1 MMHKIGLIGGT
12 FDRFHIGHS
21 ALIRKGL
28 SKCDKLEIWITSDS
42 VAKSKDP
49 KIKGWEIRSKELI
62 EHLGG
67 NSSRVSIHV
76 LEDNYG
82 PSVTHQNAT
91 AIFCTE
97 ETIQN
102 CYQIN
107 KKRTEKGL
115 HNLDIYTVEKVSAW
129 DGGQISS
136 SRIRYGEIDRNGQP
150 WIPESFRVGNNRMTP
165 EVELEL
171 KEPFGRLIEGPEN
184 DHSVAI
190 SSAMK
195 EIGEVKGPIIAV
207 GDVTVLSMQQFGIIP
222 DIALIDGLTKRKH
235 WEPFNKID
243 GYAYDNVM
251 ECESPAGHITE
262 ALLVNCES
270 SLTNWHKDGSST
282 LIKINGEED
291 LAPLILHPLA
301 PLGSVI
307 IYGQPG
313 KGVVIRWTE
322 EDSKERCRNLLLGF
336 KKD

>member
-1 MMHKIGLIGGT
+1 MHKIGLIGGT
-12 FDRFHIGHS
+12 FDRFHLGHS

-28 SKCDKLEIWITSDS
+28 SKCDKLEIWITSDLA
-42 VAKSKDP
+42 AKRKDP
-49 KIKGWEIRSKELI
+49 KVNDWEIRSKELLG
-62 EHLGG
+62 HLGD
-67 NSSRVSIHV
+67 NSFRVSTHV

-82 PSVTHQNAT
+82 PSVTHQDAT
-91 AIFCTE
+91 AIFCTK

-102 CYQIN
+102 CHQIN
-107 KKRTEKGL
+107 KQRSEKGL
-115 HNLDIYTVEKVSAW
+115 ASLDIYTVEKVSAW

-136 SRIRYGEIDRNGQP
+136 SRIRSGEIDRNGQS

-165 EVELEL
+165 EVEVEL
-171 KEPFGRLIEGPEN
+171 KEPFGRLVEGPEN

-190 SSAMK
+190 SSAMT

-207 GDVTVLSMQQFGIIP
+207 GDVTVLSMQQFGIMP
-222 DIALIDGLTKRKH
+222 DIALVDGLTKRMP

-243 GYAYDNVM
+243 ESGYDNVM
-251 ECESPAGHITE
+251 GCESPAGIITE
-262 ALLVNCES
+262 ALLVCCES
-270 SLTNWHKDGSST
+270 SITNWHADGSSS

-336 KKD
+336 NKD

>member
-1 MMHKIGLIGGT
+1 MHKIGLIGGT
-12 FDRFHIGHS
+12 FDRFHLGHS
-21 ALIRKGL
+21 ALIREGL

-42 VAKSKDP
+42 VAKRKNSKVND
-49 KIKGWEIRSKELI
+49 WEIRSKELI
-62 EHLGG
+62 GHLGG
-67 NSSRVSIHV
+67 NSSRVSTHV

-82 PSVTHQNAT
+82 PSVMHQDAT
-91 AIFCTE
+91 AIFCTK

-107 KKRTEKGL
+107 KKRSEKGL
-115 HNLDIYTVEKVSAW
+115 ANLDIYTVEKVSAW

-136 SRIRYGEIDRNGQP
+136 SRIRSGEIDRNGQP

-165 EVELEL
+165 EVEIEL
-171 KEPFGRLIEGPEN
+171 KEPFGHLVEGPEN

-190 SSAMK
+190 SSAMT
-195 EIGEVKGPIIAV
+195 EIGEVNGPIIAV
-207 GDVTVLSMQQFGIIP
+207 GDVTVLSMQEFGSMP
-222 DIALIDGLTKRKH
+222 DIALVDGLTKRRP

-243 GYAYDNVM
+243 ESGYDNVM
-251 ECESPAGHITE
+251 ECESPAGNITE
-262 ALLVNCES
+262 ALLVCCES
-270 SLTNWHKDGSST
+270 SITNWNKDGSST

-301 PLGSVI
+301 PLGSII

-322 EDSKERCRNLLLGF
+322 EASKERCRNLLRGF